1 MSILPTSETSCI
13 PLPELKAISNI
24 RKRSA
29 EIDPPAI
36 KKQRTSRVA
45 LAVLTNKPSTLKEG
59 VSDFS
64 PKAKKK
70 DRIPY
75 VFAIDK
81 ENKPGYLQIV
91 EFNSPN
97 KTDQQEFG
105 KNPDEKGLKEAMTG
119 LRLEDEGKIDEALTH
134 YNASVALGNP
144 RGETYLGIYYLE
156 KIPDKKGHREGF
168 ELFKSS
174 ALKKDALG
182 QAYLGYCYLKGF
194 GTLPSTDRALYYC
207 NLSVKQGEK
216 QGFVFRDM
224 CLKQFEKLGL
234 TLPYQVSKK

>member
-1 MSILPTSETSCI
+1 MSILSTSEAPTI
-13 PLPELKAISNI
+13 PLPELRAISNI

-29 EIDPPAI
+29 ETEPPSI

-45 LAVLTNKPSTLKEG
+45 LAVLTNQPSTSKEG
-59 VSDFS
+59 VSGLS
-64 PKAKKK
+64 YKAKKK

-91 EFNSPN
+91 EFISPN

-105 KNPDEKGLKEAMTG
+105 KNPDEEGLKEAILG
-119 LRLEDEGKIDEALTH
+119 RHLEEENKIDEALAH
-134 YNASVALGNP
+134 YNASVALGSP
-144 RGETYLGIYYLE
+144 RGEAYLGIYYLE
-156 KIPDKKGHREGF
+156 KVPDNKVHRKGF
-168 ELFKSS
+168 ELVKSS

-194 GTLPSTDRALYYC
+194 GTLPSTDRALYFC
-207 NLSVKQGEK
+207 NLSVEQGEK
-216 QGFVFRDM
+216 QGLVFRDM

-234 TLPYQVSKK
+234 KLPHQVSKK